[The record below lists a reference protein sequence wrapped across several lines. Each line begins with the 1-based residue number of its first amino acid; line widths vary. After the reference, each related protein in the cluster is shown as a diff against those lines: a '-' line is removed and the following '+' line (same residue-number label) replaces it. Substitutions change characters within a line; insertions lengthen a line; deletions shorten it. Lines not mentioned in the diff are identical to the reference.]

1 MKRLVKHQPERL
13 DSVVGFACTCS
24 THCSCSGCICSVSCT
39 CACPGGSSVYAAS
52 FSGEDLSTKN
62 KVNNGVSSANHDNTY
77 SGVSTNV
84 SLWP

>member
-13 DSVVGFACTCS
+13 DSVVGFACACS
-24 THCSCSGCICSVSCT
+24 THCGCSACVCSASCT
-39 CACPGGSSVYAAS
+39 CACPGGSSVYAMPY
-52 FSGEDLSTKN
+52 STETRSTSTN
-62 KVNNGVSSANHDNTY
+62 VRTGVSSANHNNTY

>member
-1 MKRLVKHQPERL
+1 MKRLMKHQPERL
-13 DSVVGFACTCS
+13 DSVVGFACACS
-24 THCSCSGCICSVSCT
+24 THCGCGSCDCIISCDCACSGGASM
-39 CACPGGSSVYAAS
+39 YAS
-52 FSGEDLSTKN
+52 LFSNENQLTNN